1 MPLYLYQAAYTNE
14 SWTTQLAKREN
25 VADRVH
31 ALLAKLGG
39 QLKDVWYAFGEYDV
53 VAIVELPSNEAAA
66 AMAMTLASGGSVK
79 SAKTTP
85 PDVRRSRPASH
96 EASRR
101 KRRPI
106 PPASRL
112 TVPRREQ
119 KSPNLA

>member
-31 ALLAKLGG
+31 ALLGKLGG

-66 AMAMTLASGGSVK
+66 ALAMTLASGGSVK

-85 PDVRRSRPASH
+85 LMSVEAGLQAMKLAAESASQYRPPVS
-96 EASRR
+96 
-101 KRRPI
+101 
-106 PPASRL
+106 
-112 TVPRREQ
+112 
-119 KSPNLA
+119 